1 MMALEHGFNVVIEKP
16 MTFIGRSKTIER
28 KKWKK
33 QD

>member
-1 MMALEHGFNVVIEKP
+1 MMALEHGFNVIEKP

-28 KKWKK
+28 KKWKR